1 MALRRQHAGVFL
13 SVKAERKA
21 MDVLIPYAGKLV
33 SVPKEVADFLERDRR
48 KTAALKKQ
56 DDRHLSKSD
65 FETVLSC
72 HDTDSHEL
80 ENTVIRNLC
89 LERLR
94 NAFAGLD
101 DGEKKLIALRFDKEL
116 SLEEIGRSFGVSKMA
131 ISKRLKKL
139 LAKLRD
145 SVE

>member
-1 MALRRQHAGVFL
+1 LALRRQRAGVFF

-21 MDVLIPYAGKLV
+21 MDILIYYAGKPV
-33 SVPKEVADFLERDRR
+33 SVPKEVADFLEQDRR
-48 KTAALKKQ
+48 KMAALKKQ

-65 FETVLSC
+65 FETVLSR
-72 HDTDSHEL
+72 HYTDPHEL

-94 NAFAGLD
+94 NAVAKLD
-101 DGEKKLIALRFDKEL
+101 DEEKMLIVLRFDKEL